1 MLIEKSPFVH
11 IFKTNGVVCLYHSLY
26 ITNIYGSHLLAE
38 LFEALRFPQTI
49 EQAARHV
56 YSTVGADLGNRES
69 RIANRESQIANLKS
83 RIANLESQITNPHA
97 CSDVGADL
105 CVCPPDKETAGSR
118 QDAESPCELNQAI
131 AYIELLLKH
140 KFLRYLDSR
149 DEANLVLTMQQ
160 QAQCSSPQ
168 FLYLVPT
175 SVCNLRCKYC
185 HIIDTWAAYGHHHM
199 STETAEAGINK
210 FMEHSTDSCQKEIM
224 FYGGEPLLNPDV
236 VKHAVSYI
244 RKNDTNG
251 VCKITMFTNATVI
264 TREMAEFLA
273 NNDVFVIVSMDGP
286 AEIHDQMRC
295 YANGQGGFE
304 DTAKGYD
311 TCKDAGCRLGI
322 SMVLGR
328 HNIPGLKEA
337 VEYLINRFDPIDLGF
352 STLHLHQHGDNP
364 AFVDIRLLTEEMI
377 DTFRFIREK
386 GVYAEH
392 LFRRIRPFVEQQL
405 RLKDCPSCGGK
416 FLVTPDKSIGFCE
429 AFLGTG
435 HYYYPLESFDLSNEG
450 YNEWKGI
457 SPVRREECLRCPSI
471 AICGGGCPYD
481 AWVQHG
487 SINSLDTIRCQQS
500 NILLEWLIWDLF
512 DQIKGEIK
520 EPLDI
525 VIPEPAQRQRIYSN
539 VNTTDEKLPLNSY
552 SKYGEGA

>member
-11 IFKTNGVVCLYHSLY
+11 IFKSNEVVCLYHSLY

-56 YSTVGADLGNRES
+56 
-69 RIANRESQIANLKS
+69 
-83 RIANLESQITNPHA
+83 
-97 CSDVGADL
+97 
-105 CVCPPDKETAGSR
+105 AGSR
-118 QDAESPCELNQAI
+118 QGAEMDRAVE
-131 AYIELLLKH
+131 YIELLLEH
-140 KFLRYLDSR
+140 KFLRYLDCH
-149 DEANLVLTMQQ
+149 DETNLVLSLQQ
-160 QAQCSSPQ
+160 QVQCSDIR

-175 SVCNLRCKYC
+175 SVCNMRCKYC

-199 STETAEAGINK
+199 SMETAEAGIKK
-210 FMEHSTDSCQKEIM
+210 FMEHSPASGQKEVM

-244 RKNDTNG
+244 RQNDTNG
-251 VCKITMFTNATVI
+251 NCKITMFTNGTTI
-264 TREMAEFLA
+264 TQEIAEFLA
-273 NNDVFVIVSMDGP
+273 DNDVFVIVSMDGP
-286 AEIHDQMRC
+286 FMIHDQMRC
-295 YANGQGGFE
+295 YIDGRGGFE
-304 DTAKGYD
+304 DTARGYD
-311 TCKDAGCRLGI
+311 TLKNAGCRIGI

-328 HNIPGLKEA
+328 HNIPGLKES
-337 VEYLINRFDPIDLGF
+337 VEYLINRFEPIDLGF

-364 AFVDIRLLTEEMI
+364 ASVDIEMLTNEMI
-377 DTFRFIREK
+377 DTFKFIREK

-416 FLVTPDKSIGFCE
+416 FLVAPDKSIGFCE

-435 HYYYPLESFDLSNEG
+435 HYYYPLDSFDLSNEG

-457 SPVRREECLRCPSI
+457 APVRREECLRCPSI

-487 SINSLDTIRCQQS
+487 NINNLDTIRCQQS

-512 DQIKGEIK
+512 GQIRGEIQS
-520 EPLDI
+520 PWDM
-525 VIPEPAQRQRIYSN
+525 VIPEPAQRQMIYSQIDAVSKN
-539 VNTTDEKLPLNSY
+539 LPLQGY
-552 SKYGEGA
+552 STYGEGK